1 MTAFEIYRDLI
12 LLTLGLI
19 GTGLSVYNLIEAR
32 GRGLRRVRVYTETAM
47 HTFTNGE
54 IGDPFLKVVASN
66 LGHRDVTI
74 SNLGIEIT
82 GGQTLALLDQDTFY
96 GDRDTPIPTRLSD
109 GEMAH
114 RYYPYSWIS
123 SALWNGGIKKRTK
136 IKPFVVDTA
145 GQRHYGKAMSWDPT
159 QFRETH

>member
-1 MTAFEIYRDLI
+1 MSRSKRRTPKTGITTAASDKAFKTAEH
-12 LLTLGLI
+12 
-19 GTGLSVYNLIEAR
+19 
-32 GRGLRRVRVYTETAM
+32 RRERRAQTAM

-54 IGDPFLKVVASN
+54 IGDPFLKVIASN

-74 SNLGIEIT
+74 SNLGIEIG

-96 GDRDTPIPTRLSD
+96 GDKDTPIPTRLSD

-123 SALWNGGIKKRTK
+123 SALWNGGVKRRTK

-145 GQRHYGKAMSWDPT
+145 GQRHYGKAMTWDPT
-159 QFRETH
+159 QFRQGQ